1 MQQQQINCF
10 LHNELKHFAY
20 QLEQLRAENEQ
31 LRTAN
36 GDLREEVRVMRE
48 GVDTN
53 FIAADRCC
61 RQTIERVTA
70 LEATVDEPAKETQ
83 ATLHD
88 ALEAAN
94 KAVTECGTLG
104 AVVTLLQSGDATVN
118 RPCPATYASVVAGA
132 AVPQHEGGEWRQVV
146 ATHRRDKGAKPSSKL
161 GLDKEAPVG
170 RAAGAGANPA
180 SGSGTA
186 TPGTAAA
193 AEVGDGHVDRS
204 ALLVEGVPADW
215 DADTTTSRLCQRVKD
230 LTGHS
235 IRISGVSLESHS
247 RPGAGRTTQRLRI
260 QLNGTVRQLL
270 WKHRKRLPNAEEGDN
285 YFPPLRI
292 CWGLTPAGLAFRR
305 ANHDLVKYLA
315 NSGRRPSWC
324 GTHLMAEES
333 KDSGKWMRQ
342 DIDRVR
348 ADMEAARQ
356 EASQQRDDAD
366 D

>member
-1 MQQQQINCF
+1 MQQQQQINCF

-36 GDLREEVRVMRE
+36 GDLREEIRVMRE

-70 LEATVDEPAKETQ
+70 LEATVDELAKETQ

-146 ATHRRDKGAKPSSKL
+146 ATHRRGKGAKTGSKL
-161 GLDKEAPVG
+161 RLDKEAP
-170 RAAGAGANPA
+170 
-180 SGSGTA
+180 
-186 TPGTAAA
+186 
-193 AEVGDGHVDRS
+193 
-204 ALLVEGVPADW
+204 
-215 DADTTTSRLCQRVKD
+215 RVKD

-235 IRISGVSLESHS
+235 IRISGVSLESHPEFS

-260 QLNGTVRQLL
+260 QLNGTMRQLL
-270 WKHRKRLPNAEEGDN
+270 WKHRKRLPNAE
-285 YFPPLRI
+285 
-292 CWGLTPAGLAFRR
+292 
-305 ANHDLVKYLA
+305 
-315 NSGRRPSWC
+315 
-324 GTHLMAEES
+324 
-333 KDSGKWMRQ
+333 
-342 DIDRVR
+342 
-348 ADMEAARQ
+348 
-356 EASQQRDDAD
+356 
-366 D
+366 